1 MTHPL
6 DRPAWAALAARHSA
20 FAEGGPLARRYLP
33 SIVPFAAAPDNG
45 AESTRALGQLVRTGE
60 NILLLQADAIAL
72 ADDLQTVTTATGVQM
87 ISERRLEYMP
97 DERVQLLTPDDAAEM
112 LELAALTRPGPFTL
126 EAMKLGEFW
135 GVRIDGR
142 LAAMAGERMKQPGH
156 TEVSGVCTHPDFRGK
171 GLARLLSIHVAD
183 RIYARGET
191 PYLHA
196 YATNEAAIRL
206 YETIG
211 FALRCNVNVALATR
225 AS

>member
-1 MTHPL
+1 
-6 DRPAWAALAARHSA
+6 
-20 FAEGGPLARRYLP
+20 
-33 SIVPFAAAPDNG
+33 
-45 AESTRALGQLVRTGE
+45 
-60 NILLLQADAIAL
+60 
-72 ADDLQTVTTATGVQM
+72 
-87 ISERRLEYMP
+87 
-97 DERVQLLTPDDAAEM
+97 
-112 LELAALTRPGPFTL
+112 
-126 EAMKLGEFW
+126 
-135 GVRIDGR
+135 
-142 LAAMAGERMKQPGH
+142 MKQPGH